1 MGIGFSA
8 SLALHLAEEDQAE
21 QERAARDV
29 RWHRRRTV
37 RSRRYP
43 THRVYRPRQSYL
55 GMTEEQC
62 LQRLKLSR
70 EAVTELCHLLNGD
83 LQTQSTISTAL
94 PVAVKVTTA
103 LNFYA
108 LGSFQA
114 STGNICS
121 VSQFAVH
128 RSITEV
134 TDALFCRADN
144 FISFPIDQQHQQQR
158 ATHFYRFAGF
168 PRVQGVIGCMRVAI
182 RAPVHDA
189 MAYMNHKGFYS
200 INVQLVC
207 DHQHRIMQVNAH
219 FPGSSQSALI
229 LRQSSVPALF
239 EGERNLEGWLLGDKD
254 YPLQPWLMTPLRHP
268 RTEAEHRYN
277 EAHSKTL
284 ITVGHTIGILKQR
297 FQCLDRSRG
306 ALQYS
311 PHKVSRMIIACC
323 ILHNFALQRG
333 LTMEGE
339 QNEESMAEQEAESD
353 DEEPVEEPTIHQG
366 RLVRQA
372 LILDAF
378 E

>member
-8 SLALHLAEEDQAE
+8 SLALHLVEEDQEE

-62 LQRLKLSR
+62 LQQLRLSR
-70 EAVTELCHLLNGD
+70 EAVTELCHLLNED

-108 LGSFQA
+108 VGSFQA
-114 STGNICS
+114 STD
-121 VSQFAVH
+121 
-128 RSITEV
+128 E
-134 TDALFCRADN
+134 
-144 FISFPIDQQHQQQR
+144 QHQQQR
-158 ATHFYRFAGF
+158 TTHFYRVAGF
-168 PRVQGVIGCMRVAI
+168 PRVQGVIDCMCVAI

-200 INVQLVC
+200 INVQLVS

-219 FPGSSQSALI
+219 FPGSSHSAFI

-239 EGERNLEGWLLGDKD
+239 EGEGSLEGWLLGDKE
-254 YPLQPWLMTPLRHP
+254 YPVQPWLMTPLRHP

-277 EAHSKTL
+277 EAHSKTR
-284 ITVGHTIGILKQR
+284 ITVERTIGILKQR
-297 FQCLDRSRG
+297 FRCLDRSRG

-333 LTMEGE
+333 LTMEEE
-339 QNEESMAEQEAESD
+339 QNEESMVDQEPDSD
-353 DEEPVEEPTIHQG
+353 DEESVERTTVQQG
-366 RLVRQA
+366 RLMRQA

-378 E
+378 ESCT

>member
-8 SLALHLAEEDQAE
+8 SLALHLAEEDQEE

-43 THRVYRPRQSYL
+43 AHRVYRPRQSYL

-62 LQRLKLSR
+62 LESLRLSR
-70 EAVTELCHLLNGD
+70 EAVTELCHLLNRD

-144 FISFPIDQQHQQQR
+144 FISFPTDQQQQQQR
-158 ATHFYRFAGF
+158 ATHFYRSAGF
-168 PRVQGVIGCMRVAI
+168 PRVQGAIDCMHVAI

-189 MAYMNHKGFYS
+189 MAYMNHKGYYS

-207 DHQHRIMQVNAH
+207 DHQYRIMQVNAH
-219 FPGSSQSALI
+219 FPGSSHSAFI
-229 LRQSSVPALF
+229 LRHSSVPALF
-239 EGERNLEGWLLGDKD
+239 EGEGRLEGWLLGDKE
-254 YPLQPWLMTPLRHP
+254 YPLQPWLMTPLRCP
-268 RTEAEHRYN
+268 QTEAERRYN
-277 EAHSKTL
+277 KAHSKTW
-284 ITVGHTIGILKQR
+284 ITVEHTIRILKQR
-297 FQCLDRSRG
+297 FRCLDRSRG

-311 PHKVSRMIIACC
+311 PHKVSKMIIACC

-333 LTMEGE
+333 L
-339 QNEESMAEQEAESD
+339 NFEEERDEDCMAEQEAESD
-353 DEEPVEEPTIHQG
+353 DEEPLEEPTVQQG
-366 RLVRQA
+366 RQVQQA